1 MDPSLYE
8 AAASGDLRFLKEVGD
23 GDRSVD
29 ILFQKTPKN
38 NNVLHIA
45 AQFMQT
51 QFFKEFPNQIQS
63 PLFWATNTRGDT
75 PMHIAARVGCVELVE
90 FLIDHA
96 KKLQTDAADEETGPA
111 DAEAYKESLRM
122 TNSEKDTA
130 LHVAVK
136 SGYHGVVILLMDAD
150 PELCCYT
157 NNAKESPLFLAVSK
171 GFPEIGSCI
180 LDRSSAS
187 LSFEGVKGVTANPQF
202 NLQR

>member
-8 AAASGDLRFLKEVGD
+8 AVKSGDLCFLKEVRD

-45 AQFMQT
+45 AQFKQT

-75 PMHIAARVGCVELVE
+75 PMHILLLGM
-90 FLIDHA
+90 
-96 KKLQTDAADEETGPA
+96 QQETRPA
-111 DAEAYKESLRM
+111 DAEAYKELLRM

-136 SGYHGVVILLMDAD
+136 SGHHGVVILLMDAD
-150 PELCCYT
+150 PEL
-157 NNAKESPLFLAVSK
+157 
-171 GFPEIGSCI
+171 SC
-180 LDRSSAS
+180 
-187 LSFEGVKGVTANPQF
+187 
-202 NLQR
+202 